1 MGLFDTATGYQHKAE
16 LRESKDEILVGELIR
31 GLSALGWN
39 PYRLIADSDRQAVGF
54 KVPAD
59 PVISAYSLTVD
70 RKSGSG
76 MITQKLGSR
85 TVLGFVAEI
94 HNKVVDPDDLA
105 TMWRTDM
112 ANLFAARGGR
122 GAHQPPAQP
131 RGRPHTP
138 SGGHRFLRRRH
149 NVNLGALVEWTQT
162 QFLALRE
169 QLLPLKK
176 G

>member
-112 ANLFAARGGR
+112 ANLFKVPVAGEVRIN
-122 GAHQPPAQP
+122 HQLN

-149 NVNLGALVEWTQT
+149 QRQPGRPGRVDPDPVPCA
-162 QFLALRE
+162 
-169 QLLPLKK
+169 P
-176 G
+176 